1 MNNTLEQK
9 TLLEN
14 RQNLYL
20 FLSTL
25 YLSEL
30 DGEQLARLRALSLP
44 PPAAGFGNET
54 LNQGF
59 QLMGDYFKGAGTE
72 CLDELAVDYARV
84 FLSAGVAQGLAAF
97 PYESIYTNSQ
107 HLMAQ
112 EPAGDVAALY
122 AAKGLKP
129 AEGAFKV
136 PLDHI
141 GLECAFMEVLC
152 GEALGALEGGS
163 MEGLLASLGEQRT
176 FLRTHLLN
184 WHRDFCQD
192 LEKYAA
198 TGLYRGLARITQGF
212 LTLEE
217 DLLNEGDA
225 IWDTN

>member
-14 RQNLYL
+14 RQNLYH

-30 DGEQLARLRALSLP
+30 DGEQLARLQALSLP
-44 PPAAGFGNET
+44 PPAASFGNET

-59 QLMGDYFKGAGTE
+59 RLMEDYFKGAGAE

-112 EPAGDVAALY
+112 ESAGDVAALY

-152 GEALGALEGGS
+152 GEALAALQEGA
-163 MEGLLASLGEQRT
+163 GLLASLEEQRT

-184 WHRDFCQD
+184 WHRDFRQD

-198 TGLYRGLARITQGF
+198 TGLYRGLAKITQGF